1 MAILFIIISCAIV
14 LLTLKYSEC
23 WAERE
28 GLKSMVELQSRYIAI
43 YQAELRKTEN
53 SNIVPREIQDAV
65 KYAMVHSHPDNG
77 GSAAEFD
84 KYRKLYNKIKES

>member
-1 MAILFIIISCAIV
+1 MPILFIIISCAIA

-28 GLKSMVELQSRYIAI
+28 WLKSRVELQSRYIAI

-84 KYRKLYNKIKES
+84 KYRKLYNRIKES

>member
-1 MAILFIIISCAIV
+1 MLILFIIMSCMIIV
-14 LLTLKYSEC
+14 LISKYSKCRIEC
-23 WAERE
+23 E
-28 GLKSMVELQSRYIAI
+28 GLKSRVELQSRYIAI

-84 KYRKLYNKIKES
+84 KYRKLYNRIKES

>member
-1 MAILFIIISCAIV
+1 MLILFIIMSCMIIV
-14 LLTLKYSEC
+14 LISKYSKC
-23 WAERE
+23 RIERE
-28 GLKSMVELQSRYIAI
+28 GLKSRVELQSRYIAI